1 MPERTQGHTNEPEA
15 RRSMTN
21 WELIAV
27 GGALGAL
34 LRHGLT
40 LLIPRG
46 GEEAFPWA
54 TLSANLIGCLL
65 MGCAYAL
72 AQREILVEPWR
83 GLVMVGLLGA
93 LTTFSAFSQQMYEL
107 IQAGRLGLS
116 ISYALMSVVSCLLLF
131 AVTVWALSWV
141 FKN

>member
-1 MPERTQGHTNEPEA
+1 
-15 RRSMTN
+15 MTN
-21 WELIAV
+21 WALIAI

-54 TLSANLIGCLL
+54 TLIANMIGCLL
-65 MGCAYAL
+65 MGCAYAM

>member
-1 MPERTQGHTNEPEA
+1 
-15 RRSMTN
+15 MTN
-21 WELIAV
+21 WALIAI

-46 GEEAFPWA
+46 GEEAFPGA
-54 TLSANLIGCLL
+54 TLIANMIGCLL
-65 MGCAYAL
+65 MGCAYAM